1 MSGTKFRLNEISGGT
16 KFRSTTKILCLCYS
30 MRRGIV
36 VLLFLALLIIVA
48 VNFSSRSYYSS
59 NDPMLAQVRANFAK
73 LNPRYAEIP
82 LRTGDSAY
90 TENKEVITLC
100 LVNPDTG
107 HYYDLNT
114 IMYVSLHEL
123 SHVLTPEGQ
132 EEHGDTFK
140 KKFADLLRKGA
151 EIGIYNPRKPIPAT
165 YCKVHTN

>member
-1 MSGTKFRLNEISGGT
+1 M
-16 KFRSTTKILCLCYS
+16 
-30 MRRGIV
+30 
-36 VLLFLALLIIVA
+36 LLFLSLLVTAA
-48 VNFSSRSYYSS
+48 VTFSSKSYYNS

-107 HYYDLNT
+107 KYYDLNT

-123 SHVLTPEGQ
+123 AHVITREGE
-132 EEHGDTFK
+132 EEHGEVFK
-140 KKFADLLRKGA
+140 KNFADLLRKGA
-151 EIGIYNPRKPIPAT
+151 DIGIYNPRKPIPAT
-165 YCKVHTN
+165 YCKVGTGR